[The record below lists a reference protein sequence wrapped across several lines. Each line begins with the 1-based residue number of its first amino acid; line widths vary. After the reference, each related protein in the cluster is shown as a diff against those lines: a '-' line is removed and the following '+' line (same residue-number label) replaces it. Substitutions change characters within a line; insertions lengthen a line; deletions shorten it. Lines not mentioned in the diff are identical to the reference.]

1 MNDKMIRYI
10 LGWILTVEAGL
21 LLLSCLVA
29 VIYRE
34 RAGFSLLGTALLCA
48 VIGGCLTIKKPEDNG
63 IYSKEG
69 FVIVALSWIVMSCL
83 GAIPFVLSGAIPSY
97 VDALF
102 ETVSGFSTT
111 GASILSDVESLPKCL
126 LFWRSFTHW
135 IGGMG
140 VLVFVMAVIPLSGG
154 TSIFLMR
161 AESPGPS
168 VEKLVPGAKKTA
180 FILYAMYIAITLVEM
195 VVLLI
200 GRMPVFDSIVLTLG
214 TAGTGGFGIRNDSLG
229 SYTDFQQIVITVF
242 MILFGVNFNAYYLL
256 YRRKWKEALH
266 SVEVRTY
273 FLIILTA
280 VILIAVNARGFFDS
294 AFEAVKHSAFQVAS
308 VITTTGYSTVDF
320 DLWPA
325 FSKTILVAL
334 MFVGACASSTGGGM
348 KVSRFILLFKS
359 MGKELDYVIHPRNI
373 RKVAMDGK
381 SVEHVVMRSV
391 NVYLVAY
398 GLVFVVS
405 LLLISLEN
413 LDMTT
418 NFTAVSATLNNI
430 GPGLS
435 LVGPTGNFS
444 MFSPF
449 SKLVLIFDMLA
460 GRLELFPMLI
470 LLSRNTWRR
479 R

>member
-1 MNDKMIRYI
+1 M
-10 LGWILTVEAGL
+10 EASL

-29 VIYRE
+29 VIYQE
-34 RAGFSLLGTALLCA
+34 KAGFFLLGTALLCA

>member
-1 MNDKMIRYI
+1 
-10 LGWILTVEAGL
+10 
-21 LLLSCLVA
+21 
-29 VIYRE
+29 
-34 RAGFSLLGTALLCA
+34 
-48 VIGGCLTIKKPEDNG
+48 
-63 IYSKEG
+63 
-69 FVIVALSWIVMSCL
+69 
-83 GAIPFVLSGAIPSY
+83 
-97 VDALF
+97 
-102 ETVSGFSTT
+102 
-111 GASILSDVESLPKCL
+111 
-126 LFWRSFTHW
+126 
-135 IGGMG
+135 
-140 VLVFVMAVIPLSGG
+140 
-154 TSIFLMR
+154 
-161 AESPGPS
+161 
-168 VEKLVPGAKKTA
+168 
-180 FILYAMYIAITLVEM
+180 
-195 VVLLI
+195 
-200 GRMPVFDSIVLTLG
+200 
-214 TAGTGGFGIRNDSLG
+214 
-229 SYTDFQQIVITVF
+229 

>member
-1 MNDKMIRYI
+1 M
-10 LGWILTVEAGL
+10 EAGL

-29 VIYRE
+29 VIYQE
-34 RAGFSLLGTALLCA
+34 KAGFFLLGTALLCA

-154 TSIFLMR
+154 TSIFLLR

>member
-1 MNDKMIRYI
+1 M
-10 LGWILTVEAGL
+10 EAGL

-29 VIYRE
+29 VIYQE
-34 RAGFSLLGTALLCA
+34 KAGFFLLGTALLCA

>member
-1 MNDKMIRYI
+1 M
-10 LGWILTVEAGL
+10 EAGL

-29 VIYRE
+29 VIYQE
-34 RAGFSLLGTALLCA
+34 KAGFFLLGTSLLCA

>member
-1 MNDKMIRYI
+1 M
-10 LGWILTVEAGL
+10 EAGL

-29 VIYRE
+29 VIYQE
-34 RAGFSLLGTALLCA
+34 KAVFFLLGTALLCA